1 MTQSTSKKIQI
12 RLNGA
17 IIDVEE
23 GMSLGALIDSRGL
36 ERRMIAV
43 EYNTEILPRYDYDDT
58 LIQDGDQLE
67 IVHMVGGG

>member
-1 MTQSTSKKIQI
+1 MTQSIHKKIQI

-17 IIDVEE
+17 TIDVEE
-23 GMSLGALIDSRGL
+23 GMSLGSLIDSRGL